1 MDTSLLLA
9 RLLMG
14 VPFIYWGFGKLRGGD
29 RKIAPML
36 AQLGLPDTM
45 ALAFMVGLCEFA
57 GGVMIVLGWPLRTAA
72 VLLGL
77 WCILTGYL
85 EYRANMMELMKN
97 ITMGG
102 GYFALAVAGSG
113 TLALFGGAAPGI
125 LGWLP

>member
-14 VPFIYWGFGKLRGGD
+14 VPFVYWGFGKLRGGD

-57 GGVMIVLGWPLRTAA
+57 GGVMIVLGL
-72 VLLGL
+72 
-77 WCILTGYL
+77 
-85 EYRANMMELMKN
+85 
-97 ITMGG
+97 
-102 GYFALAVAGSG
+102 
-113 TLALFGGAAPGI
+113 LALLLLALVARL
-125 LGWLP
+125 LGWLDWA

>member
-14 VPFIYWGFGKLRGGD
+14 VPFVYWGFGKLRGGD

-85 EYRANMMELMKN
+85 EHRGNLTEFLKN
-97 ITMGG
+97 VTMAGGFFALVVVGG
-102 GYFALAVAGSG
+102 GAV
-113 TLALFGGAAPGI
+113 ALFGGDGPGI

>member
-14 VPFIYWGFGKLRGGD
+14 VPFVYWGFGKLRGGD

-57 GGVMIVLGWPLRTAA
+57 GGVIIVLGWPLRTAA

-85 EYRANMMELMKN
+85 EHRANMM
-97 ITMGG
+97 
-102 GYFALAVAGSG
+102 
-113 TLALFGGAAPGI
+113 
-125 LGWLP
+125 